1 MTQAQAKTQTTNDDA
16 KVTETKKK
24 PGPKPKPQAE
34 VQTESN
40 PAPNADNVKLG
51 AENNSGVSSSSQT
64 ELASSEQPATGA
76 GLNDPNPELQVSQD
90 AVKTD
95 GDDQGNSNS
104 NQGNNGNSE
113 KASSSENTTDLKN
126 VNPEEKQVSNADSE
140 SQDEQ
145 NVNNENIVVQK
156 VDQTV
161 TTPKSALTIK
171 VKNNGYKAV
180 YEPFSKVSI
189 EPGENETVIECANRT
204 DLQTVL
210 KNIDQLKSLGKKI
223 EVLKDE

>member
-1 MTQAQAKTQTTNDDA
+1 MTQAQDKIQTTNDDA
-16 KVTETKKK
+16 KVTETKKR
-24 PGPKPKPQAE
+24 GPKPKQQAE

-64 ELASSEQPATGA
+64 ELASSEQPVTGA
-76 GLNDPNPELQVSQD
+76 GLNDPNPEFQVSLD

-95 GDDQGNSNS
+95 GEDQGNSNS
-104 NQGNNGNSE
+104 NQDNNGNSE

-126 VNPEEKQVSNADSE
+126 VNPEEKQISNGDSE
-140 SQDEQ
+140 SKDEQ

-156 VDQTV
+156 VDQTL
-161 TTPKSALTIK
+161 TIPKSALTIK

-204 DLQTVL
+204 DLKTVL
-210 KNIDQLKSLGKKI
+210 INIDQLKTLGKKV
-223 EVLKDE
+223 EVLENE